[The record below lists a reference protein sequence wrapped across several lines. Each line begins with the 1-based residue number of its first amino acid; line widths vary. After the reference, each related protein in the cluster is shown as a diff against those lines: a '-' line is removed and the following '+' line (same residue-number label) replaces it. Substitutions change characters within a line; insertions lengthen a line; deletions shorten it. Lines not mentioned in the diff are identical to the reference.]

1 MLRIMIRII
10 LLLFVVVGMVFY
22 LFYLRT
28 GGGDLQ
34 SIRKLIPPPKSAKT
48 QPDLRQLSKMPA
60 LNSVEISEKD
70 LREIVRW
77 QDENGIW
84 HFSNEKQAAPGVA
97 DEKPG
102 NR

>member
-1 MLRIMIRII
+1 MA
-10 LLLFVVVGMVFY
+10 FY
-22 LFYLRT
+22 FFYLRT
-28 GGGDLQ
+28 GGDLQ
-34 SIRKLIPPPKSAKT
+34 SISKLIPPSKPAKT

-70 LREIVRW
+70 LREILKW
-77 QDENGIW
+77 QDENGVW
-84 HFSNEKQAAPGVA
+84 HFSNEKQAAPGVD